1 MASMMCSASRS
12 GVAYACN
19 RPDQMSC
26 TTNTSRAP
34 CLPAMKSDL
43 DAMKS
48 HVRCAPKQVASDTNE
63 PL

>member
-1 MASMMCSASRS
+1 MMCSAPRS

-19 RPDQMSC
+19 KPDHMSC
-26 TTNTSRAP
+26 TTNTSRDP
-34 CLPAMKSDL
+34 RMPAVKSDL

-48 HVRCAPKQVASDTNE
+48 HVRCAPKRVASGTNE